1 MAKVVGFD
9 FGTHQ
14 TKVCIAD
21 NDDPRNVVYEFLP
34 FPNSPTGEVCYVM
47 PSMVQIN
54 TDKTISYGWVDEG
67 KCIELINDKL
77 APNAPLFVEELP
89 HEPSYPEPPVR
100 PDLITKETALQ
111 LIIEANTRKKAIYGK
126 RSRGIPK
133 TEENIAKLVELKNL
147 KNEKAYKDAYQ
158 SWERKCAFLKSSFN
172 KDLEETIARNKIRK
186 DDYDALLKEA
196 RTPKPQSYLN
206 FKYSVFSGQD
216 TRNVLSAE
224 QVSLF
229 YITYI
234 IFLLEEKYGTDFSIQ
249 FGVPAS
255 PQTYKQLRNL
265 ATRLIIR
272 AFQLVEDVFE
282 NDIDRFLST
291 SYEELMALSA
301 LPEFS
306 EKVKEEYG
314 IMIIPEASACLRA
327 IVAAGR
333 LPEGKLH
340 IMMDIGGGTTDIS
353 FFVVNNHEPIIYWFR
368 SVPQGLN
375 FIREAPGNGDK
386 YRQIINDTVKNLKRE
401 LSQEFLETGNPIHF
415 MEDAMNGNVV
425 VYNGGGSAEK
435 GLCRPYQYFTTVR
448 RISDIL
454 PIHFHQDEILGLSHI
469 LSNSYGLSN
478 QIDNEDVAVRLR
490 PFNELLKKYKEQ
502 VKEAKKD
509 PVHHSEYEHG
519 LSDFD

>member
-21 NDDPRNVVYEFLP
+21 NDDPRNVVYDFLQ
-34 FPNSPTGEVCYVM
+34 FPNRATGEVSYVL

-54 TDKTISYGWVDEG
+54 DDKTISYGWADEG
-67 KCIELINDKL
+67 KCIKLITDKL
-77 APNAPLFVEELP
+77 APNTPLIVEELP
-89 HEPSYPEPPVR
+89 HEPSCPEPPVK
-100 PDLITKETALQ
+100 PDLVTKEIALR
-111 LIIEANTRKKAIYGK
+111 LIIEANTRNKRKYGNRSK
-126 RSRGIPK
+126 RIPQ
-133 TEENIAKLVELKNL
+133 TEENIAKLVEIKNR
-147 KNEKAYKDAYQ
+147 KNEKEYKDAYH
-158 SWERKCAFLKSSFN
+158 SWERKCASLKSSFK
-172 KDLEETIARNKIRK
+172 KDLEATIARNKNRK
-186 DDYDALLKEA
+186 DNYDALLEEA
-196 RTPKPQSYLN
+196 RTPKTQSYRN
-206 FKYSVFSGQD
+206 FKYSVFTGRD

-249 FGVPAS
+249 FGIPAS
-255 PQTYKQLRNL
+255 PKTYKQLRNL
-265 ATRLIIR
+265 ATRLIVR
-272 AFQLVEDVFE
+272 AYQLVEEVFE

-291 SYEELMALSA
+291 SYEELMTLSV

-306 EKVKEEYG
+306 EEVKEEYG

-353 FFVVNNHEPIIYWFR
+353 FFAVNNREPIIYWFR

-375 FIREAPGNGDK
+375 FIREMSGNGEK
-386 YRQIINDTVKNLKRE
+386 YRQIIDDTVKNLRRE
-401 LSQEFLETGNPIHF
+401 LTQDFLETGNPMHF
-415 MEDAMNGNVV
+415 MEDAMKGNVV

-448 RISDIL
+448 RIADIL
-454 PIHFHQDEILGLSHI
+454 PIHFHQDGISGLSHI

-490 PFNELLKKYKEQ
+490 PFNELLKNYKEQ
-502 VKEAKKD
+502 VKAAKMVPEHYTK
-509 PVHHSEYEHG
+509 YEHG
-519 LSDFD
+519 LSDFE